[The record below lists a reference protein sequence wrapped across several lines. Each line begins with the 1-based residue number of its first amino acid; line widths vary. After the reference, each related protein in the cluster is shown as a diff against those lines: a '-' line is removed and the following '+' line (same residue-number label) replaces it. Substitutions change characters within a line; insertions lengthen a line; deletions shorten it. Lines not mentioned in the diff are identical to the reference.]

1 MRNIETFA
9 VIGGDLRSAYLAG
22 LLAADGYKVITSGFD
37 STDLPPCVT
46 GCTNPAQATTLAD
59 CVILPLP
66 VTTDGSNINAPFS
79 RMRITL
85 DQVLNAL
92 APHQSLVGGAVSD
105 IVRREVESRGMA
117 IHDYLQREELAIA
130 NSVPTAEGAIQ
141 LAMEELPIT
150 ISGARCLITGYGRVG
165 QALARLLVAMGANVT
180 VAARKFSDLA
190 RAQTLGCETLEI
202 QHLENAG
209 DFDVIFNTVPVLL
222 FSRDILQRM
231 DRSTLLIDLASKPG
245 GVDFTAAAELQ
256 LKTIW
261 ALSLPGR
268 VAPKSA
274 GFIIKNAILNM
285 LKEGI

>member
-1 MRNIETFA
+1 
-9 VIGGDLRSAYLAG
+9 
-22 LLAADGYKVITSGFD
+22 
-37 STDLPPCVT
+37 
-46 GCTNPAQATTLAD
+46 
-59 CVILPLP
+59 
-66 VTTDGSNINAPFS
+66 
-79 RMRITL
+79 
-85 DQVLNAL
+85 
-92 APHQSLVGGAVSD
+92 
-105 IVRREVESRGMA
+105 
-117 IHDYLQREELAIA
+117 
-130 NSVPTAEGAIQ
+130 
-141 LAMEELPIT
+141 MEELPIT

-165 QALARLLVAMGANVT
+165 QALARLLVALGANVT

-190 RAQTLGCETLEI
+190 RAQTLVCETLEI